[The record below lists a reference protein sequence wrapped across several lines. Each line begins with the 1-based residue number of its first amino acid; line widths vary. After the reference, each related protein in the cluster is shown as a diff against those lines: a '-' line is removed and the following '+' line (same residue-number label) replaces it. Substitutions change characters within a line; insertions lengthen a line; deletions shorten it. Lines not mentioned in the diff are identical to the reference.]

1 MPISSRQVKVA
12 CLACRAHKTRC
23 DGQSPCASCHQ
34 NHRQCVYRPSR
45 RGGAR
50 RGAKYENAK
59 KQQQDRQADI
69 GIHHL
74 SPLVDDGVTGPSSD
88 DTVGASCPTS
98 PPHRVPGSS
107 FDARGAIALRA
118 YMTEKDLLN
127 AYYIYIHPYLPLLPP
142 PPFPQTEDRSL
153 EIFPPESPDW
163 SAVPFERRSPLALAL
178 SALLVLIPPASDL
191 TPLSEPATSL
201 RASYSQLYIRA
212 ADELLQA
219 HARPAEPTWASLFA
233 TPASSSWS
241 PLHPQVPADLDCVL
255 AMLALAVHEYCQ
267 AGNRKQ
273 MRARAYQAIT
283 AAMDIS
289 LHSLGVDDPSLT
301 LTDAHKRTWWMTM
314 YLVTQSAIFN
324 HAEPIILKD
333 DPRIRMPYPE
343 FRGCRE
349 PWPVLMEAQD
359 ALRRAGLL
367 ARKLA
372 QTCRNGAIPS
382 QAFTDDI
389 RRLDAEL
396 VTIGSRLDKSRCITN
411 QDGAETFA
419 ARNLWVIA
427 IQFVHTAR
435 IKLHRFNA
443 FADKPLFLDKHC
455 DLTTFGLDDL
465 AGCPSTASSPS
476 DNFILN
482 ASPALPFTA
491 RSSARICLKSA
502 LVICR
507 IARTMP
513 APNARFSELSTAA
526 GTDTAGPL
534 RGSYP
539 RSLPYL
545 ACAGMQACYVLLML
559 VRLVRACVALDDLG
573 GCWGLLDSPEP
584 GTEVQEAERVMEE
597 MRNGIAAVRASL
609 AGDGVFGGVLPMA
622 REVDAT
628 YLVYCQGGGCICDE
642 KVSCM

>member
-1 MPISSRQVKVA
+1 
-12 CLACRAHKTRC
+12 
-23 DGQSPCASCHQ
+23 
-34 NHRQCVYRPSR
+34 
-45 RGGAR
+45 
-50 RGAKYENAK
+50 
-59 KQQQDRQADI
+59 
-69 GIHHL
+69 
-74 SPLVDDGVTGPSSD
+74 
-88 DTVGASCPTS
+88 
-98 PPHRVPGSS
+98 
-107 FDARGAIALRA
+107 
-118 YMTEKDLLN
+118 MTEKDLIRVEHDRRLFYRLN

-142 PPFPQTEDRSL
+142 PPFPQIEDRPL

-163 SAVPFERRSPLALAL
+163 SAVPLEHRSPLALAL
-178 SALLVLIPPASDL
+178 SALLVLIPPTTDL
-191 TPLSEPATSL
+191 TPISEPATSL

-212 ADELLQA
+212 ADDLLQA
-219 HARPAEPTWASLFA
+219 HARPAEPTWALLFA

-267 AGNRKQ
+267 AENRKQ
-273 MRARAYQAIT
+273 MRARAYQALT
-283 AAMDIS
+283 AAMDLS
-289 LHSLGVDDPSLT
+289 LHNLGVDDPGLT
-301 LTDAHKRTWWMTM
+301 LTDAHKRTWWMT
-314 YLVTQSAIFN
+314 
-324 HAEPIILKD
+324 EPIILKD

-349 PWPVLMEAQD
+349 PWPLLMEAQD

-372 QTCRNGAIPS
+372 QTRRNGAIPS
-382 QAFTDDI
+382 QASGDI
-389 RRLDAEL
+389 RRLDTEL
-396 VTIGSRLDKSRCITN
+396 VALGSRLDKSRCITN
-411 QDGAETFA
+411 QEGAETFA

-427 IQFVHTAR
+427 IRFVHTAR

-465 AGCPSTASSPS
+465 AGRPSTTSSPS

-482 ASPALPFTA
+482 TSLALPFTA
-491 RSSARICLKSA
+491 ESSARICLKSA
-502 LVICR
+502 LVLCR

-513 APNARFSELSTAA
+513 APNARFSELSTDADA
-526 GTDTAGPL
+526 DTAVPL

-559 VRLVRACVALDDLG
+559 VRLVRACVALGDLG
-573 GCWGLLDSPEP
+573 ACLGLLDSPES

-609 AGDGVFGGVLPMA
+609 AGDGVFGGVLGMA

-628 YLVYCQGGGCICDE
+628 YLAYFQKGFLYDVL
-642 KVSCM
+642 

>member
-1 MPISSRQVKVA
+1 MGNLLAQALHRSDSASRTTGNACIVA
-12 CLACRAHKTRC
+12 
-23 DGQSPCASCHQ
+23 
-34 NHRQCVYRPSR
+34 V
-45 RGGAR
+45 GAAER
-50 RGAKYENAK
+50 EEA
-59 KQQQDRQADI
+59 
-69 GIHHL
+69 
-74 SPLVDDGVTGPSSD
+74 PSSFSD
-88 DTVGASCPTS
+88 DIVGASCPTS
-98 PPHRVPGSS
+98 PPHRVPSS
-107 FDARGAIALRA
+107 SYDARGATAFRT

-142 PPFPQTEDRSL
+142 PPFPQTEDRPL

-163 SAVPFERRSPLALAL
+163 SAVPLEHRSPLALAL

-191 TPLSEPATSL
+191 TPISEPATSL
-201 RASYSQLYIRA
+201 RASYSQFYIRA
-212 ADELLQA
+212 ADDLLQA
-219 HARPAEPTWASLFA
+219 HVRPAEPTWASLFA

-255 AMLALAVHEYCQ
+255 AMLALAVHEY
-267 AGNRKQ
+267 AL
-273 MRARAYQAIT
+273 T
-283 AAMDIS
+283 AAMDLS
-289 LHSLGVDDPSLT
+289 LHNLGVDDPGLT

-324 HAEPIILKD
+324 HAEPIILKG

-349 PWPVLMEAQD
+349 VRPHSQPQAIHHTNITSMTPPNGSPRCPPKSGPPRPETSTNTPQ
-359 ALRRAGLL
+359 RRHPFQG
-367 ARKLA
+367 
-372 QTCRNGAIPS
+372 S
-382 QAFTDDI
+382 SDDI
-389 RRLDAEL
+389 RRLDIEL
-396 VTIGSRLDKSRCITN
+396 VALSSRLDKSRCITN
-411 QDGAETFA
+411 QEGAETFA

-435 IKLHRFNA
+435 IKLHRLNA

-455 DLTTFGLDDL
+455 DLTTFGLEDL
-465 AGCPSTASSPS
+465 AGRPSTTSSPS

-482 ASPALPFTA
+482 PSLALPFIA
-491 RSSARICLKSA
+491 ESSARICLKSA

-507 IARTMP
+507 IARTIP
-513 APNARFSELSTAA
+513 APNARFSELSTDADA
-526 GTDTAGPL
+526 DTAVPV

-545 ACAGMQACYVLLML
+545 ACAGMQACYVLFML
-559 VRLVRACVALDDLG
+559 VRLVRACVALGDLG
-573 GCWGLLDSPEP
+573 GCLGLLDSPES

-609 AGDGVFGGVLPMA
+609 AGDGVFGGVLGMA

-628 YLVYCQGGGCICDE
+628 YLAYFQEGVFI
-642 KVSCM
+642 